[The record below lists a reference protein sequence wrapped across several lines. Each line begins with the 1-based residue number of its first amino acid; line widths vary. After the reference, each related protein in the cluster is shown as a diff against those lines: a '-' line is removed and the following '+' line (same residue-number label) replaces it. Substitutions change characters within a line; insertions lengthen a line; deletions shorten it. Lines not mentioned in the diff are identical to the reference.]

1 MVWPGCGTAHT
12 TAVSRGNPQRARDPA
27 YDRVSG
33 RGPPPD
39 ERLPAAAPSD
49 GRGGGGDGGAE
60 QLLWWAWEHAAA
72 GGGERP
78 GDGAQRLRQLGADQR
93 PPGRPGPWRA
103 RGGAGERPRD
113 RHRVHPPF
121 CVLPDRSRRAARLP
135 AGPVG
140 LAGVHSP
147 AALWSPSAPPL
158 VRRVPGLQLLL

>member
-33 RGPPPD
+33 RGPSPD
-39 ERLPAAAPSD
+39 ERLPATAPAD
-49 GRGGGGDGGAE
+49 RRGGGGDGGAE
-60 QLLWWAWEHAAA
+60 QLLRWAGEHAAA

-103 RGGAGERPRD
+103 RGGAGERPR
-113 RHRVHPPF
+113 HRPRVRPPF
-121 CVLPDRSRRAARLP
+121 CVVPCRR
-135 AGPVG
+135 
-140 LAGVHSP
+140 
-147 AALWSPSAPPL
+147 
-158 VRRVPGLQLLL
+158 RRVPALLAWRFRGGAWRRIDLTGRVAEMG